1 MNAADIFTTNVAG
14 PEIKRAY
21 NDILGV
27 AINVIHNGDG
37 QRISEY
43 LDEAADGLVDVMRGD
58 ARGLARAA
66 RFMGL
71 AEGLCEQRA
80 DMVLESSFTQY
91 TRYIEYARTLRN
103 LSYDII

>member
-1 MNAADIFTTNVAG
+1 MNATTSPA
-14 PEIKRAY
+14 IRTAY
-21 NDILGV
+21 TDILNL
-27 AINVIHNGDG
+27 AITILKNNDG

-43 LDEAADGLVDVMRGD
+43 LSEAADGLVDVMRGD

-80 DMVLESSFTQY
+80 DDVLESSFTQY
-91 TRYIEYARTLRN
+91 TRYIEYARILRN
-103 LSYDII
+103 AAHDII

>member
-1 MNAADIFTTNVAG
+1 MNAQDFANTTVTVKA
-14 PEIKRAY
+14 AY
-21 NDILGV
+21 SSILDL
-27 AINVIHNGDG
+27 AITILKNNDG

-43 LDEAADGLVDVMRGD
+43 LSEAADGLVDLMRGD
-58 ARGLARAA
+58 ASGLARAT

-71 AEGLCEQRA
+71 AEGLCEARA